1 MIKIDGKEIHDA
13 SQAAAILKGR
23 DNCTPLRIDLLRDGK
38 SLTFVVHPPRE
49 GGSSP
54 CGAEP

>member
-49 GGSSP
+49 GSRP
-54 CGAEP
+54 CGDEP